1 MTFAGYRALEYNLR
15 QNDTDLDLISH
26 GPYAGIEVT
35 F

>member
-1 MTFAGYRALEYNLR
+1 MTFAGYRALGYNLR
-15 QNDTDLDLISH
+15 QNDTNLDLISH